1 MQQKKLCTRLFQSGK
16 GAAIKKTLSTLFVA
30 SIVLVLLTVSSEGYV
45 DATISPHSGSIRI
58 TPTGVVEGTEKIS
71 RNGNVYTLTGDISGT
86 AENGRTFLSIERDGV
101 TLDGV
106 GHTISGTGTG
116 VAIYAMGKTDITIKN
131 TRIVNFGTGIELRM
145 IDFESGSTSSNNQ
158 ILGNYLEN
166 EYWGMDLNTLNG
178 KVTSNTIMV
187 KKGIY
192 GVNFQSNGT
201 TFTDNVFI
209 NGGLAVFNQGLGN
222 VFSGNTIN
230 GKPLVY
236 IDGRSNQVIDGA
248 GQVILVNCN
257 SMVIRN
263 VQDTVDLRQTIQLFG
278 TTNTKITN
286 SKGNIAL
293 TNSDSNTITNNELS
307 EVGSMANYD
316 SAALTLTRSN
326 NNTVSQNKMI
336 ATNANGAILAGS
348 SYNAIEKNRISVSG
362 ADRAAIRL
370 ETLPQ
375 SSCEYN
381 YIHDNSLTSQDNGI
395 YFRNGAKNN
404 NIFSNVIT
412 GCENGLS
419 LFSAYY
425 NQFYANN
432 ITGCT
437 KNGVYF
443 SISDYN
449 SFFHNNFV
457 NNVKQV
463 QENHQLYWWGIQNDT
478 YYSENN
484 KWDNGKEGNFWS
496 DYTGVDANGDGIGET
511 LYTVYENYVDHYPL
525 TTPYDIGDIPV
536 EYEEWFP
543 PLQIMILSPQNVTY
557 NASSVNLTLTV
568 SQQTS
573 WLAYSTDSQ
582 SNITINGNT
591 TLIDLASGTHTITV
605 YANNTQGATA
615 ASDTITFYVDTNDT
629 NLILTVAAGSGAI
642 VAAITVAGLLLHRRK
657 KPTLKPEKMS

>member
-1 MQQKKLCTRLFQSGK
+1 MQQRKLHTRLFQAGSGK
-16 GAAIKKTLSTLFVA
+16 TTKKALSTLLVA
-30 SIVLVLLTVSSEGYV
+30 SIVILLLTVSFEWYV
-45 DATISPHSGSIRI
+45 DAAISPHTGSVRI
-58 TPTGVVEGTEKIS
+58 TPDGAVEGTEKIS
-71 RNGNVYTLTGDISGT
+71 RNGDIYTLTGDISGT
-86 AENGRTFLSIERDGV
+86 AENGRTFLSIEKDGV
-101 TLDGV
+101 TLV
-106 GHTISGTGTG
+106 GAGHSISGTGTG

-145 IDFESGSTSSNNQ
+145 TDFESGSTSSNNQ
-158 ILGNYLEN
+158 ILDNYLEN

-178 KVTSNTIMV
+178 KVTGNTIVV

-192 GVNFQSNGT
+192 GVNFQSNNT
-201 TFTDNVFI
+201 TFIDNLFT
-209 NGGLAVFNQGLGN
+209 NGGLAVFNQGVGN

-236 IDGRSNQVIDGA
+236 LDGQSNQVIDGA

-257 SMVIRN
+257 NMVIRN

-293 TNSDSNTITNNELS
+293 IDSDSNIIAQNDLS

-326 NNTVSQNKMI
+326 NNTVSQNRMV
-336 ATNANGAILAGS
+336 ATNANGVILGGS
-348 SYNAIEKNRISVSG
+348 SYNIIEKNRIAISG
-362 ADRAAIRL
+362 VDQAAIRL

-375 SSCEYN
+375 FSCQYN
-381 YIHDNSLTSQDNGI
+381 YIRENSVTSQDDGI

-404 NIFSNVIT
+404 YVFSNVIS
-412 GCENGLS
+412 GCETGLA
-419 LFSAYY
+419 LFSAHY

-437 KNGVYF
+437 QNGVYF

-457 NNVKQV
+457 NNAEQAR
-463 QENHQLYWWGIQNDT
+463 ENHQLYWWGIQNDT

-496 DYTGVDANGDGIGET
+496 DYTGADVNGDGIGET
-511 LYTVYENYVDHYPL
+511 PYTVYENYIDHYPL
-525 TTPYDIGDIPV
+525 TAPYDIGNVSVD
-536 EYEEWFP
+536 YEEWSP
-543 PLQIMILSPQNVTY
+543 PLQIIILSPQNVTY
-557 NASSVNLTLTV
+557 NATNVDLTLTI
-568 SQQTS
+568 SQSTS
-573 WLAYSTDSQ
+573 WLAYSLDSH
-582 SNITINGNT
+582 SNNTINGNN
-591 TLIDLASGTHTITV
+591 TLTALARGTHTITV
-605 YANNTQGATA
+605 YANNTHGATA
-615 ASDTITFYVDTNDT
+615 ASDTITFYVDANNA
-629 NLILTVAAGSGAI
+629 NLILIVAAGSGAI
-642 VAAITVAGLLLHRRK
+642 AVAIAVAGLLLHRRK
-657 KPTLKPEKMS
+657 KATPKA

>member
-1 MQQKKLCTRLFQSGK
+1 MQQRKLQ
-16 GAAIKKTLSTLFVA
+16 TLSFQAGSGATTKKALSTILVA
-30 SIVLVLLTVSSEGYV
+30 SIVLISLSVNFEGYV
-45 DATISPHSGSIRI
+45 DAAIVPHSGSIRL
-58 TPTGVVEGTEKIS
+58 TPDGAVEGTEKIS
-71 RNGNVYTLTGDISGT
+71 RNGDVYTLTVDISGS
-86 AENGRTFLSIERDGV
+86 AENGKTFLSIEKGGV
-101 TLDGV
+101 TLDGA

-145 IDFESGSTSSNNQ
+145 TDFESGSTSSNNQ

-166 EYWGMDLNTLNG
+166 EYWGMDLNTFNG
-178 KVTSNTIMV
+178 KVAGNAIVV
-187 KKGIY
+187 KKGIF

-201 TFTDNVFI
+201 TFTDNAFT
-209 NGGLAVFNQGLGN
+209 NGGLAVFNQGVGN

-236 IDGRSNQVIDGA
+236 IDGQSNQVIDGA
-248 GQVILVNCN
+248 GQVILINCDN
-257 SMVIRN
+257 MVIRN

-286 SKGNIAL
+286 CKGNIAL
-293 TNSDSNTITNNELS
+293 TDSHSNTIAHNDLS

-326 NNTVSQNKMI
+326 NNTVSQNRML

-348 SYNAIEKNRISVSG
+348 SYNIIEENRIAVSG
-362 ADRAAIRL
+362 VDQAAIRL

-375 SSCEYN
+375 SSCQNN
-381 YIHDNSLTSQDNGI
+381 YIHDNNVSSQDNGI

-404 NIFSNVIT
+404 YVFSNVIS
-412 GCENGLS
+412 GCETGLA
-419 LFSAYY
+419 LFSAHY

-437 KNGVYF
+437 LNGVYF

-457 NNVKQV
+457 NNAKQA

-496 DYTGVDANGDGIGET
+496 DYVGADANGDGIGET
-511 LYTVYENYVDHYPL
+511 PYTVYENYLDHYPL
-525 TTPYDIGDIPV
+525 TGPYEIGNVAVD
-536 EYEEWFP
+536 YDEWSP
-543 PLQIMILSPQNVTY
+543 PMQIMILSPQNVTY
-557 NASSVNLTLTV
+557 NATSVDLTLVV
-568 SQQTS
+568 SQSTN
-573 WLAYSTDSQ
+573 WLAYSLDSQ
-582 SNITINGNT
+582 LNITINGNN
-591 TLIDLASGTHTITV
+591 TLIALAKGTHTITV
-605 YANNTQGATA
+605 YANNTHGTTI
-615 ASDTITFYVDTNDT
+615 ASKTTTFYVDANDA
-629 NLILTVAAGSGAI
+629 NLILTLAAGAGALA
-642 VAAITVAGLLLHRRK
+642 VAVTVAGLLLHRRK
-657 KPTLKPEKMS
+657 TAALKPQMTA